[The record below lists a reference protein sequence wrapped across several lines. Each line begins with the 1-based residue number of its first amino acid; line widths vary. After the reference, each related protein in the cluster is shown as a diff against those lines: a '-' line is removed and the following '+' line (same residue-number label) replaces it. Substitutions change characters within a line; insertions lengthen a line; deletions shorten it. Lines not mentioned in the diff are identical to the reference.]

1 MKSRTIVTVGAIIL
15 ALIIVRNILTGKETP
30 APTESVRTPK
40 VVETQLIG
48 LGDFSEQVS
57 VIGRVAPIRE
67 TTISTQATGFIGS
80 VPVEAGDRV
89 VAGQILATIADSYG
103 LSGYALE
110 EAEIG
115 VTSAGL
121 TRDNTIISLEQSL
134 ESARINLER
143 AQKDYDSTKLSGE
156 EDTVLSKAE
165 LDLQNYITTQE
176 KTLAGYEIT
185 YQNQL
190 QNFQSLIANVI
201 DTTDI
206 LVGVSEINKSRND
219 TFEMFLGVRDSAQK
233 TQAELSIQRLIPYKT
248 WTPDPTKSLTERV
261 QEMQKVYF
269 IVNDVLTQ
277 VETMLINTITDSA
290 RFTDSDLAAY
300 RSTIDGY
307 QTQYSTVS
315 GGLVSYLNTAQS
327 FLATYEK
334 ERLSR
339 EQWVAITAENNRNA
353 LELAKKAYEA
363 AKKARDIGVAQ
374 AEQSVNSASLRLLNA
389 SGNAAKLTVT
399 APFSGVIIARGAEVG
414 NLASPGANLFT
425 LGDTSQL
432 IVTVDISVEQQ
443 KYLILGDDIPL
454 YFRGKNIMGKLSS
467 LSAGPD
473 PQTRL
478 YRAEI
483 ALTSSQGLSLGDIVE
498 VVLPWKT
505 LTIANENWQIVLP
518 FSAIKNLGQ
527 ETYAVFVFVPDET
540 KKGTGTVRER
550 IVKLGETNENSV
562 TIAEWLSLG
571 ERVVRVGMLGIDDG
585 DYVQDPALDE
595 TEETAVPDVEVRQ

>member
-1 MKSRTIVTVGAIIL
+1 MLSNNFFMKSRTIITIGGAIL
-15 ALIIVRNILTGKETP
+15 ALIIVRNILTGKEAPT
-30 APTESVRTPK
+30 PTESVRTPK

-80 VPVEAGDRV
+80 VSVEAGDRV
-89 VAGQILATIADSYG
+89 VAGQVLATIADTYG
-103 LSGYALE
+103 LSGYAVE

-121 TRDNTIISLEQSL
+121 TRDNTIVSLEQSL
-134 ESARINLER
+134 ESARISLER
-143 AQKDYDSTKLSGE
+143 AQKDYDSTRLSADGE
-156 EDTVLSKAE
+156 TVSRAE

-219 TFEMFLGVRDSAQK
+219 AFEMFLGVRDSAQK
-233 TQAELSIQRLIPYKT
+233 TQTELSIQRLLPYKT
-248 WTPDPTKSLTERV
+248 WIPDPTKSLTERV
-261 QEMQKVYF
+261 QEMQRVYL

-307 QTQYSTVS
+307 QTQYSSVS

-339 EQWVAITAENNRNA
+339 EQ
-353 LELAKKAYEA
+353 
-363 AKKARDIGVAQ
+363 
-374 AEQSVNSASLRLLNA
+374 
-389 SGNAAKLTVT
+389 
-399 APFSGVIIARGAEVG
+399 
-414 NLASPGANLFT
+414 
-425 LGDTSQL
+425 
-432 IVTVDISVEQQ
+432 
-443 KYLILGDDIPL
+443 
-454 YFRGKNIMGKLSS
+454 
-467 LSAGPD
+467 
-473 PQTRL
+473 
-478 YRAEI
+478 
-483 ALTSSQGLSLGDIVE
+483 
-498 VVLPWKT
+498 
-505 LTIANENWQIVLP
+505 
-518 FSAIKNLGQ
+518 
-527 ETYAVFVFVPDET
+527 
-540 KKGTGTVRER
+540 
-550 IVKLGETNENSV
+550 
-562 TIAEWLSLG
+562 
-571 ERVVRVGMLGIDDG
+571 
-585 DYVQDPALDE
+585 
-595 TEETAVPDVEVRQ
+595 

>member
-1 MKSRTIVTVGAIIL
+1 MKSRTIITIGGVIL
-15 ALIIVRNILTGKETP
+15 ALIIVRNILTGKEAP
-30 APTESVRTPK
+30 APVESSRTPK
-40 VVETQLIG
+40 VVETQVIG
-48 LGDFSEQVS
+48 LGDFSEQIS
-57 VIGRVAPIRE
+57 VIGRVAPVRQ

-89 VAGQILATIADSYG
+89 VAGQLLATIADSYG

-115 VTSAGL
+115 VASAGL
-121 TRDNTIISLEQSL
+121 TRDNTIVSLEQSL

-143 AQKDYDSTKLSGE
+143 AQKDYDSTRLSEDGE
-156 EDTVLSKAE
+156 TVSRAE

-201 DTTDI
+201 DTSDT
-206 LVGVSEINKSRND
+206 LVWVSEKNKDKNNAY
-219 TFEMFLGVRDSAQK
+219 EIFLGALDSEQK
-233 TQAELSIQRLIPYKT
+233 TETEMSIQRLLPYRT
-248 WTPDPTKSLTERV
+248 WAPDPTKSLTERV
-261 QEMQKVYF
+261 QEMQRVYL
-269 IVNDVLTQ
+269 IVNEVLTN
-277 VETMLINTITDSA
+277 VENMLINTITDST
-290 RFTDSDLAAY
+290 RFTPTDLATY
-300 RSTIDGY
+300 RSTIDWY
-307 QTQYSTVS
+307 QTQYSSVS

-353 LELAKKAYEA
+353 LELAQKAYEA

-374 AEQSVNSASLRLLNA
+374 AEQSVNSASIRLLNA
-389 SGNAAKLTVT
+389 SGNAAKLSVT
-399 APFSGVIIARGAEVG
+399 APFSGVIIAREAEVG

-425 LGDTSQL
+425 LGDTSEL

-443 KYLILGDDIPL
+443 KYLTLGEDIPL
-454 YFRGKNIMGKLSS
+454 YFKGKNIMGKLSS

-483 ALTSSQGLSLGDIVE
+483 VFDSSLGLSLWDIVE

-505 LTIANENWQIVLP
+505 LTIASENGQIILP

-527 ETYAVFVFVPDET
+527 ETYAVFVFIPDET

-562 TIAEWLSLG
+562 TIVDWLSLG
-571 ERVVRVGMLGIDDG
+571 ERVVRVGMLGVDDG
-585 DYVQDPALDE
+585 DYVQDPSLDE
-595 TEETAVPDVEVRQ
+595 TDETATADVDVRQ